1 MAPRGVD
8 TPAWVQLTSAAAQWV
23 ADAAGIRVLHVK
35 GPAAAHVL
43 GLRRES
49 SDVDVLV
56 HPADWLPYLRA
67 LERAGF
73 ITHGEEVPTSG
84 HSVDVISPE
93 WSASVDVHHKFP
105 GIERD
110 AGEAFDIL
118 WEHHSPVDLAG
129 IRCHTLPKVPH
140 ALIIG
145 LHAARSPEGTVKWSE
160 ADAAWKGLDETER
173 SHLVDLVHELGAAPA
188 LGVRFEEFSQYS
200 TEEVRR
206 LWAARARR
214 DAEAVWWMRAIHRK
228 SLRGSLLFLGHGASR
243 YFRALRFRHRG
254 DVRGALGEVV
264 RKGRRWT
271 LVGGAE
277 LRRAL
282 SKRLGRR
289 PFGRGA

>member
-35 GPAAAHVL
+35 GPAAARVL

-56 HPADWLPYLRA
+56 HPVDWLPYLRA
-67 LERAGF
+67 LEWAGF
-73 ITHGEEVPTSG
+73 ITQGEAVPTSG

-118 WEHHSPVDLAG
+118 WRDRIAIDMAG
-129 IRCHTLPKVPH
+129 VPCSTLDRVPH

-145 LHAARSPEGTVKWSE
+145 LHAARSPEASVKWLE
-160 ADAAWKGLDETER
+160 ADTAWSGLDDVER
-173 SHLVDLVHELGAAPA
+173 SQLVDLVHQLGAAPA
-188 LGVRFEEFSQYS
+188 LGVRFEEFAHYS

-206 LWAARARR
+206 LWAAFARR
-214 DAEAVWWMRAIHRK
+214 DAEAVWWLRLRHPRSTRDFIDLFYRGVPRYLHVVHRRNDGNLWGMAKDFAGKGLRLARAGAQEFR
-228 SLRGSLLFLGHGASR
+228 ASR
-243 YFRALRFRHRG
+243 REG
-254 DVRGALGEVV
+254 
-264 RKGRRWT
+264 
-271 LVGGAE
+271 
-277 LRRAL
+277 
-282 SKRLGRR
+282 
-289 PFGRGA
+289 